1 MRIVRFR
8 GRGRLLG
15 LLAAV
20 VAMSI
25 VPAPGVQADTGPTYR
40 PAIVN
45 ATGWRHLSAPL
56 AGSTLAGSALAGPSS
71 LPGPNV
77 GDDIGPGAYLLID
90 QTDGNTYICTANFVW
105 QDQSGKRYLGAAGH
119 CFLPP
124 EGDVEA
130 SPAGDPGLYV
140 DRVQVCVS
148 GCAFGGQLGSAFTG
162 ELADLGDVAYA
173 RQSAG
178 GTDVGNDF
186 GLVEIPAGT
195 TGVRYN
201 VPVWGGPSGTPATP
215 DPGDTVCLYGNA
227 GGLGE
232 VFATKARFGVAGVSD
247 DDAWFA
253 SIPSAPGDSG
263 SAVVSCPMLTGGA
276 AAGVLTH
283 LATNGT
289 GFIAGTTI
297 EQAKQLAAQVGL
309 QISIVQS

>member
-56 AGSTLAGSALAGPSS
+56 AGPTLGGKTLAGVPAPNAGD
-71 LPGPNV
+71 G
-77 GDDIGPGAYLLID
+77 IGPGAYLLID

-124 EGDVEA
+124 EGPEA
-130 SPAGDPGLYV
+130 SLGDPGQYV
-140 DRVQVCVS
+140 TRVQVCVS
-148 GCAFGGQLGSAFTG
+148 GCTFGGQLGSAFTG

-173 RQSAG
+173 RQS
-178 GTDVGNDF
+178 DVGNDF